1 MKRNILFAAGLLLA
15 GQTTALTAAAEE
27 AAGQPKIVEIPVEET
42 MPDLEG
48 ENVIIK
54 TPVSVTDV
62 DGDGLLTVNDALDL
76 AGDAIRAP
84 SDTSNVY
91 VYVVPD
97 LNGVLGG
104 LGQKG
109 TERITDRA
117 SAYIYKEAS
126 YFDRSSLTVDPGMAF
141 TLTLRHTGFDADRNL
156 VTTPVANAVITIDG
170 AESGFVT
177 DDEGKVTVTLDKPGT
192 AVLSA
197 VTDIEQCVP
206 PTAKVFVMG
215 ELEPVTE
222 PTAAPTEPASTPAV
236 PTEPPP
242 GDDAP
247 VSPDPG
253 SAPETPSEAPPPEA
267 PDLDSPPT
275 GERGARGLAAAACA
289 SLLAAAAMAGRRRRA
304 GAKKNEKSGK
314 QIYTDRRLSKKCL

>member
-54 TPVSVTDV
+54 TPVGVTDV

-97 LNGVLGG
+97 LDGVLGG

-177 DDEGKVTVTLDKPGT
+177 DDEGRVTVTLDKPGT

-197 VTDIEQCVP
+197 VT
-206 PTAKVFVMG
+206 
-215 ELEPVTE
+215 PVTE

-253 SAPETPSEAPPPEA
+253 SAPETPSEAPPPDA

-304 GAKKNEKSGK
+304 GTKKNEKSGK
-314 QIYTDRRLSKKCL
+314 QIYTDRQDRR